1 MSLDKERT
9 VAVIGG
15 LGRMGVVTGRIF
27 EAAGYTPLVCDTKDP
42 KTLPAREAIRQ
53 SGIVFFSVLPI
64 EEIEGIVLSASDIFE
79 GSHVVLDNASVKQ
92 PLKIGLEMLDG
103 KNVSICSTH
112 PLCKEDQPLFGQNVL
127 MAPFGKNSERATIIA
142 ENVYGKAGMVLVRVD
157 FEQHDSLMLL
167 NQLLPHLVNRSIGL
181 VLANNGA
188 DVKALDR
195 ISTPNSR
202 LLYLASWRTL
212 VQPSEISATIIRN
225 LLKQP
230 GGRKMVQDLSDAIA
244 RVAQEGGEKGKLEE
258 TFRNTVALL
267 DPAGR
272 IRIEMN
278 RETITLLERLAN
290 LKCHSVTIEVKGDS
304 PGLLRTMLEP
314 LADAKI
320 NINAIDSHRTK
331 EGTLFELGIESG
343 EMTPEVIERLENL
356 GFRVTTITVSPKE
369 S

>member
-1 MSLDKERT
+1 MSLEKERT

-27 EAAGYTPLVCDTKDP
+27 EAAGYTPLISDIRDP

-64 EEIEGIVLSASDIFE
+64 EEIGKIVLATADTFDNNHI
-79 GSHVVLDNASVKQ
+79 VMDNATVKS
-92 PLKIGLEMLDG
+92 PITNALKILDG
-103 KNVSICSTH
+103 INVSICSTH

-127 MAPFGKNSERATIIA
+127 IAPFGKNSERATIIA

-202 LLYLASWRTL
+202 LLYLAAWRTL
-212 VQPSEISATIIRN
+212 VQPSEISAAIIRN

-230 GGRKMVQDLSDAIA
+230 EGRKMVRDLLDAIA
-244 RVAQEGGEKGKLEE
+244 RVTREDGEEGKLED
-258 TFRNTVALL
+258 TFRDTVTLL
-267 DPAGR
+267 DPTGQ
-272 IRIEMN
+272 ISVEMN
-278 RETITLLERLAN
+278 RKTITILERLAN
-290 LKCHSVTIEVKGDS
+290 LRHHSATIEAKGDR

-314 LADAKI
+314 LADAGI

-331 EGTLFELGIESG
+331 DGTLFELGIESG
-343 EMTPEVIERLENL
+343 EMTPEVIKRLENL
-356 GFRVTTITVSPKE
+356 GFSVTTITVSPRE